1 MPIDIFDFSLSSE
14 EINKITA
21 LKQEN
26 GIAGCTNRTKKGDSS
41 IAR

>member
-26 GIAGCTNRTKKGDSS
+26 GRVDNQDPNEYEEFV
-41 IAR
+41 